1 MPYYITD
8 ESPDCPN
15 WAVVK
20 ENGEVIEGGCHTS
33 KEDAVDHMVAAS
45 LAEGLPPAGEFEGDF
60 PTGEDRAESEPA
72 PPEDQIEGSDKNEPG
87 SAKGPGGDIELSEAT
102 VTALRNKV
110 SDHNEKMEEDD
121 RPSWTRT
128 TYGQLAAVY
137 RRGAGAYSVSHRPGV
152 SRGAWAMAR
161 VNSYLYLL
169 RNGRPE
175 NANYITD
182 YDLLPEDHPKSTRSA
197 TASDFSE
204 AVREAYEDEPMPET
218 IQYRQV
224 NLDPPAYMRAA
235 ARRGLEYVSEGYGG
249 DGLKERTISEARA
262 MAQGNV
268 TADKWVRLRAWIA
281 RHMVDLDSPAA
292 DPRNDDYPSA
302 GVVAHLLWGSGPS
315 KRAAERALAYADGV
329 VARLE
334 KENEG
339 RTRGKVLAGLE
350 VRINQVDYEIVDS
363 NEGMRFEGYAAIF
376 DSDSRPLPGSNR
388 GGVFTERIAPGAF
401 LRSLKS
407 RNDIKLLWNHD
418 TSEVLGSTRAGTMKL
433 VEDERGLKVM
443 ATLPNTNR
451 GRDAAELLRRGDVD
465 AMSFG
470 FTVPKGGDDWNA
482 NGTERT
488 LREVMLHEV
497 SLVAFPAYEDTAGTA
512 TVRGLAAIAER
523 ASVDVDALADA
534 LLKLENGEDMT
545 EDDTRILTEVLDTYA
560 PEKAEPEVD
569 ADAEKAKAMLALKKK
584 KLELLAMGL

>member
-20 ENGEVIEGGCHTS
+20 ENGEVIEGGCHGN
-33 KEDAVDHMVAAS
+33 KEDAVSHMVAAS
-45 LAEGLPPAGEFEGDF
+45 LAEGIPVGGTYEDNTVAPVRSVRAEPGDLNIGDF
-60 PTGEDRAESEPA
+60 VEWDSSGGMARGR
-72 PPEDQIEGSDKNEPG
+72 IEE
-87 SAKGPGGDIELSEAT
+87 IVLSGT
-102 VTALRNKV
+102 VTV
-110 SDHNEKMEEDD
+110 PDTDFEITGTEDD
-121 RPSWTRT
+121 PVALIRI
-128 TYGQLAAVY
+128 Y
-137 RRGAGAYSVSHRPGV
+137 REE
-152 SRGAWAMAR
+152 
-161 VNSYLYLL
+161 
-169 RNGRPE
+169 E
-175 NANYITD
+175 NDEGELEWDDTD
-182 YDLLPEDHPKSTRSA
+182 VIVGHKFSTLTKIDSLTRSWLGMI
-197 TASDFSE
+197 
-204 AVREAYEDEPMPET
+204 V
-218 IQYRQV
+218 RQV

-249 DGLKERTISEARA
+249 DGLKERTIAEARA

-292 DPRNDDYPSA
+292 DPDNDDYPSA

-350 VRINQVDYEIVDS
+350 TRINQVDYEIVDS

-443 ATLPNTNR
+443 ATLPNTTR

-512 TVRGLAAIAER
+512 TVRGLAKIAER

-569 ADAEKAKAMLALKKK
+569 PEAEKAKAMLALKKK
-584 KLELLAMGL
+584 KLELLMGL